1 VLQHAVCGDAAPM
14 REQVQRM
21 IERRLMTSEQADAVD
36 YESIGWFLD
45 SDVGKQLREA
55 PAGDVMREIPFALAL
70 NDAGAEGLDR
80 TMLRGRIDL
89 LLRDGENWIVVD
101 YKTDAVRGQQV
112 QAAAERYRPQV
123 DLYRQA
129 IERLVHGQ
137 VSGVYLVFL
146 HPRQIVQM

>member
-1 VLQHAVCGDAAPM
+1 
-14 REQVQRM
+14 
-21 IERRLMTSEQADAVD
+21 
-36 YESIGWFLD
+36 
-45 SDVGKQLREA
+45 
-55 PAGDVMREIPFALAL
+55 MREIPFALAMDDG
-70 NDAGAEGLDR
+70 DAKGLDR

-89 LLRDGENWIVVD
+89 LLRDGKDWIVVD

-129 IERLVHGQ
+129 IGRLVHGQ
-137 VSGVYLVFL
+137 VSAVYLVFL